1 VASTKRDYY
10 EILGVAKTCGSEE
23 IKRAYRRLAMKYH
36 PDRNDG
42 EGKVEAEI
50 RFKECAEAYEILSDD
65 QKRARYDQFGHQ
77 GVQGS
82 HDFSHMD
89 VGDIFSMFND
99 IFGGAF
105 GDSFGG
111 RATAGRAGPQRGHRG
126 FDLETQVELTLLEVA
141 SGAERTIEF
150 EKQDRCE
157 KCKGTGAKPG
167 SSPVVCT
174 QCGGQGR
181 IAQQGFGGM
190 FRMVTTCPNCRGRG
204 TIIRDQCANCH
215 GTGKQLKK
223 QVVTVKIPPGVHEGQ
238 AVRIAGQGEPGEGGA
253 PSGDLHCYISVRQHE
268 MFTRHNN
275 DLVCQIPVS
284 FTQAAL
290 GGSIEVPTLK
300 GADKLDIPS
309 GTQHGEVFKLKGK
322 GLPDI
327 RTYRNGDQ
335 IVQILIEIP
344 KKLTERQKQLL
355 REFSAGEE
363 TSGGNNGNNEP
374 KTFMGKLKNKLK
386 GE

>member
-1 VASTKRDYY
+1 MATTRRDYY
-10 EILGVAKTCGSEE
+10 EILSVAKNSSGEE

-42 EGKVEAEI
+42 DGKAEAEV
-50 RFKECAEAYEILSDD
+50 RFKECAEAYEVLSDD
-65 QKRARYDQFGHQ
+65 SKRARYDQHGHA
-77 GVQGS
+77 GVQGA

-99 IFGGAF
+99 IFGG
-105 GDSFGG
+105 GLGG
-111 RATAGRAGPQRGHRG
+111 GGGAGRAGAHRANRG
-126 FDLETQVELTLLEVA
+126 FDLETQVELTLQEVA

-157 KCKGTGAKPG
+157 KCNGSGAKPG
-167 SSPVVCT
+167 SSPTVCV

-204 TIIRDQCANCH
+204 TVIKDHCPNCRGSGRQIR
-215 GTGKQLKK
+215 K
-223 QVVTVKIPPGVHEGQ
+223 QVVTVKIPAGVHEGQ
-238 AVRIAGQGEPGEGGA
+238 AVRISGQGEAGDGGS
-253 PSGDLHCYISVRQHE
+253 PPGDLHCYITVKTHDV
-268 MFTRHNN
+268 FTRHNN

-300 GADKLDIPS
+300 GHDRLEIPA

-327 RTYRNGDQ
+327 RTYRNGDE

-344 KKLTERQKQLL
+344 KKLTEKQKQLL
-355 REFSAGEE
+355 RDFAASEDHGVENS
-363 TSGGNNGNNEP
+363 SGK
-374 KTFMGKLKNKLK
+374 KTFMGKLKDKLT
-386 GE
+386 GD

>member
-1 VASTKRDYY
+1 MSKDDVATTKRDYY
-10 EILGVAKTCGSEE
+10 EILGVAKTSSGEE

-42 EGKVEAEI
+42 DGKAEAEI
-50 RFKECAEAYEILSDD
+50 RFKECAEAYEILSDES
-65 QKRARYDQFGHQ
+65 KRARYDQYGHA
-77 GVQGS
+77 GVQGA

-89 VGDIFSMFND
+89 VGDIFSMFTD

-105 GDSFGG
+105 GDAFGG
-111 RATAGRAGPQRGHRG
+111 RGGRGSAARAHRG
-126 FDLETQVELTLLEVA
+126 FDLETQVELTLQEVA
-141 SGAERTIEF
+141 TGAERTIEF
-150 EKQDRCE
+150 DKQDRCD
-157 KCKGTGAKPG
+157 KCNGSGAKPG
-167 SSPVVCT
+167 SSPVVCP

-204 TIIRDQCANCH
+204 TVIKEACPKCR
-215 GTGKQLKK
+215 GSGRQLKK
-223 QVVTVKIPPGVHEGQ
+223 QVVTVKIPAGVHEGQ
-238 AVRIAGQGEPGEGGA
+238 AVRITGQGEAGEGGA
-253 PSGDLHCYISVRQHE
+253 PPGDLHCYISVKAHE
-268 MFTRHNN
+268 IFTRHNN

-290 GGSIEVPTLK
+290 GGTIDVPTLK
-300 GADKLDIPS
+300 GTDQLEIPA

-327 RTYRNGDQ
+327 RSYRPGDE

-355 REFSAGEE
+355 REFAASEDDVNV
-363 TSGGNNGNNEP
+363 TPQRKS
-374 KTFMGKLKNKLK
+374 FMEKLKDKLK
-386 GE
+386 GD